1 MLYFGAA
8 LPRLFVDNMCACRKE
23 NQIYSAEEKAAL
35 AMYNFEENK
44 RKEQKILGDMQKLV
58 QSTLGVDE
66 GEYEEPA
73 GPDMP
78 PEALS

>member
-1 MLYFGAA
+1 MLHSD
-8 LPRLFVDNMCACRKE
+8 VDLCYPRKE

-78 PEALS
+78 PEAMS

>member
-1 MLYFGAA
+1 
-8 LPRLFVDNMCACRKE
+8 
-23 NQIYSAEEKAAL
+23 
-35 AMYNFEENK
+35 MYNFEENK

>member
-1 MLYFGAA
+1 LVGT
-8 LPRLFVDNMCACRKE
+8 LPSDEADMCVCFRKE